1 MAEPLDLSA
10 LDRLPAEP
18 LGKVLG
24 AGFDGVPRVDLDR
37 ARPSV
42 AGLLTPFLTIEAAA
56 VTENIAALQRWCD
69 DRGYLLAPHGKT
81 TMAPQLWSRQLAA
94 GAWGITVATTAQL
107 EVALAFGVASVLVA
121 NPLGSAAAAE
131 RVRAAMRRRPDLQIL
146 SWVDSTAVVDALAS
160 SSGPELPVLL
170 DIGRPGGRTGVR
182 DLEEARSVVERVL
195 TTPGVRLAGAAAY
208 EGAIGGDP
216 TRADLTAFAAEVLQV
231 HREVVLPHTGAGAYL
246 SIGGSDHLGEVAGGL
261 DDLDAADGR
270 VIVRS
275 GVSVVHDDWHY
286 QHAQEQ
292 APSEAPRFRA
302 ALRLV
307 ATVLAVHDGGVALLD
322 AGRRDAGHDHGLP
335 LPLELWR
342 GDKVV
347 AVAADL
353 RPVPAMNDQHAFVP
367 TDTFPVQPEV
377 GDRVVLG
384 ISHPCTTF
392 DKWRDIVEVAGPLT
406 PSSGAVGLVR
416 TYF

>member
-1 MAEPLDLSA
+1 MAEPLDLSG
-10 LDRLPAEP
+10 LEQLPPEP

-24 AGFDGVPRVDLDR
+24 AGFDGVARADLAR
-37 ARPSV
+37 ARPPIDALV
-42 AGLLTPFLTIEAAA
+42 TPFLTIDASA
-56 VTENIAALQRWCD
+56 VAENIAALQRWCD

-81 TMAPQLWSRQLAA
+81 TMAPQLWSQQLTA
-94 GAWGITVATTAQL
+94 GAWGITVATAAQL
-107 EVALAFGVASVLVA
+107 EVALAFRVRRLLLA
-121 NPLGSAAAAE
+121 NPLGSPAAVA
-131 RVRAAMRRRPDLQIL
+131 RVHTALRADPDLEIL
-146 SWVDSTAVVDALAS
+146 SWVDSTAAVDALS
-160 SSGPELPVLL
+160 SSSEPQLSVLL

-182 DLEEARSVVERVL
+182 NLDEAHRVVERVL
-195 TTPGVRLAGAAAY
+195 TTPGVRLVGSAAY

-216 TRADLTAFAAEVLQV
+216 TRAELTGFAAEVLQV
-231 HREVVLPHTGAGAYL
+231 HREVVLPHTGAEAYL

-261 DDLDAADGR
+261 AEVERTDGS

-275 GVSVVHDDWHY
+275 GVSIAHDDGHY

-292 APSEAPRFRA
+292 APADAPQFRA

-307 ATVLAVHDGGVALLD
+307 ATVLAVHDGGVALLN

-335 LPLELWR
+335 VPLQLWR
-342 GDKVV
+342 GDQVV
-347 AVAADL
+347 AAVACPRA
-353 RPVPAMNDQHAFVP
+353 VPAMNDQHAFVP
-367 TDTFPVQPEV
+367 AGAFPVQPEV

-392 DKWRDIVEVAGPLT
+392 DRWREIVEVAGPLT
-406 PSSGAVGLVR
+406 PGSCAVGLVR